1 MVMALFITFFGAR
14 KSSVNDAVKTL
25 LSIDNDY
32 THATGEEL
40 SRIISKA

>member
-14 KSSVNDAVKTL
+14 KSSVKRFSQTL
-25 LSIDNDY
+25 LSIDMT

-40 SRIISKA
+40 SIPV